1 MDAPVKS
8 LKLEIKMSNI
18 IRQLV
23 DTLEEIWSLTN
34 FNRNELTDY
43 AKNLIFLDTRRG
55 IIILCWVM
63 FLMLGSFAILYHVL
77 GYTRIY
83 VYSFAILALLS
94 LHMSISAR
102 VIRETRVLY
111 LLGTTLLV
119 INGVAM
125 VLLAHQTGGFNSSLF
140 ASVVLLFL
148 VMPLVPW
155 GFREALLIVALV
167 YLVFT
172 TSTLSVEGRF
182 DPQNLWIL
190 QFVMVGASLT
200 TLVVISRNIIVRRND
215 IKTQYELELAHDRM
229 ELLSLK
235 DPLTGAWNRRFLEQ
249 NFADIIDGY
258 QNKKRPIYFAIIDIN
273 DFKPINDTYGHDYG
287 DLVLKKLVKHFVKA
301 FIGNEHLI
309 RMGGDEFAVLMS
321 SDDPKRILQQAADEL
336 RVDDDLFSASR
347 EKQVNLSIGVI
358 EIPLQKKVNLD
369 QIYRFADSIM
379 YQAKQKKKQDPTISN
394 IVITPME

>member
-1 MDAPVKS
+1 MDAVVKS

-358 EIPLQKKVNLD
+358 EIPLQKKINLD

>member
-358 EIPLQKKVNLD
+358 EIPLQKQINLD
-369 QIYRFADSIM
+369 QIYRFADSVM

>member
-1 MDAPVKS
+1 
-8 LKLEIKMSNI
+8 MSNI
-18 IRQLV
+18 IKQLV
-23 DTLEEIWSLTN
+23 DTLEEIWTLTN

-55 IIILCWVM
+55 IIILCLVM
-63 FLMLGSFAILYHVL
+63 FMMLGSFAILYYVL
-77 GYTRIY
+77 GYARIY
-83 VYSFAILALLS
+83 VYSFGILALLS
-94 LHMSISAR
+94 LHMSVSAR

-111 LLGTTLLV
+111 LLGTTMLV

-125 VLLAHQTGGFNSSLF
+125 VLLAHQSGGFNSSLF

-148 VMPLVPW
+148 VIPLVPW

-182 DPQNLWIL
+182 DPQTLWIL

-200 TLVVISRNIIVRRND
+200 TLVVISRNILVRRND

-249 NFADIIDGY
+249 NFNDIIDSY

-273 DFKPINDTYGHDYG
+273 DFKPINDNFGHDYG
-287 DLVLKKLVKHFVKA
+287 DLVLKKLVKHFIKA
-301 FIGNEHLI
+301 FVGNEHLI

-336 RVDDDLFSASR
+336 RVDDELFSASR

-358 EIPLQKKVNLD
+358 EIPLNKEVNLD
-369 QIYRFADSIM
+369 QIYRFADSVM
-379 YQAKQKKKQDPTISN
+379 YQAKQKKKLDPSQSN

>member
-1 MDAPVKS
+1 
-8 LKLEIKMSNI
+8 MSNVI
-18 IRQLV
+18 KQLA
-23 DTLEEIWSLTN
+23 DTLEEIWTLTN

-55 IIILCWVM
+55 IIILCLVM
-63 FLMLGSFAILYHVL
+63 FMMLGSFAILYYVL
-77 GYTRIY
+77 GYARIY
-83 VYSFAILALLS
+83 VYSFGILALLS
-94 LHMSISAR
+94 LHMSVSAR

-111 LLGTTLLV
+111 LLGTTMLV

-125 VLLAHQTGGFNSSLF
+125 VLLAHQSGGFNSSLF

-182 DPQNLWIL
+182 DPQTLWIL

-200 TLVVISRNIIVRRND
+200 TLVVISRNILVRRND

-249 NFADIIDGY
+249 NFNDIIDSY

-273 DFKPINDTYGHDYG
+273 DFKPINDNFGHDYG

-301 FIGNEHLI
+301 FVGNEHLI

-321 SDDPKRILQQAADEL
+321 ADNPKRILQQAADEL
-336 RVDDDLFSASR
+336 RVDDELFSASR

-358 EIPLQKKVNLD
+358 EIPLNKEVNLD
-369 QIYRFADSIM
+369 QIYRFADSVM
-379 YQAKQKKKQDPTISN
+379 YQAKQKKKQDPSQSN

>member
-1 MDAPVKS
+1 MDAVVKS

>member
-1 MDAPVKS
+1 M
-8 LKLEIKMSNI
+8 KLEIKMSNV

-63 FLMLGSFAILYHVL
+63 FLMLGSFAILYHML
-77 GYTRIY
+77 GYARIY
-83 VYSFAILALLS
+83 VYSFTILALLS

-182 DPQNLWIL
+182 EPQNLWIL

-249 NFADIIDGY
+249 NFADIIDSY
-258 QNKKRPIYFAIIDIN
+258 QNKNRPIYFAIIDIN
-273 DFKPINDTYGHDYG
+273 DFKPINDTFGHDYG
-287 DLVLKKLVKHFVKA
+287 DLVLKKLVKHFVKS

-358 EIPLQKKVNLD
+358 EIPLHKQVDLD
-369 QIYRFADSIM
+369 QIYRVADSVM
-379 YQAKQKKKQDPTISN
+379 YQAKQKKKQDPAQSN